1 MKEMNVY
8 YIRYPF
14 LAAILYNISL
24 VVFLFN
30 TRYENVWVL
39 YIGNILF
46 CATVLWAL
54 IHFNHKVR
62 DNASI
67 KSMFMVG
74 LKITLYGVIIAS
86 ILCFILLGIKYYVF
100 NAHPASMPETKLL
113 EQSPTQAGNDTSGEL
128 TAALFTSTVVINII
142 LGGLA
147 ASLGATVAKKNQK
160 TEQGKTIY

>member
-1 MKEMNVY
+1 MQQILRVFKIAEHSPFTIHHSLPPPCRPFSPSPGINFLSGNVKITMKEMNVY

-62 DNASI
+62 DIASI

-100 NAHPASMPETKLL
+100 NAH
-113 EQSPTQAGNDTSGEL
+113 
-128 TAALFTSTVVINII
+128 
-142 LGGLA
+142 
-147 ASLGATVAKKNQK
+147 
-160 TEQGKTIY
+160 